1 MELTEQPDEN
11 FEKEALKKVEV
22 LLVNITWSQ
31 ALKLQ
36 GAYPEPF
43 GYMDIKLKLP
53 NGVIIEGTKL
63 TGSIKAYEQCCNDEK
78 K

>member
-1 MELTEQPDEN
+1 MELTQEPD
-11 FEKEALKKVEV
+11 FPKDLDKKVEV
-22 LLVNITWSQ
+22 LLVNITWSRSILV
-31 ALKLQ
+31 A
-36 GAYPEPF
+36 GAPPEPF

-63 TGSIKAYEQCCNDEK
+63 TGSIKAYEECCQDEK